1 MINLLGFSRGGGGTT
16 ELKPVLFLFSGTVF
30 FGAMEKER
38 IGEFG
43 FEEPVFGEGEANDGS
58 LKNEAQACVFI
69 GLQKLGPSL
78 RRRWLRCDKGMEF

>member
-1 MINLLGFSRGGGGTT
+1 MRES
-16 ELKPVLFLFSGTVF
+16 
-30 FGAMEKER
+30 
-38 IGEFG
+38 G

-78 RRRWLRCDKGMEF
+78 RRRWLLCGEGGFAAIKGWNFKS